1 MYLTA
6 DREGQYLSSRTT
18 IKNSDAGSSSAA
30 GAIMPCVGGLIFWV
44 DFPSKQCKGGNDWPG
59 AVCGRTDGSAGLRQQ
74 SRSFDAD
81 EYNLKQT

>member
-1 MYLTA
+1 MTA

-44 DFPSKQCKGGNDWPG
+44 DFPSNQCKGGNDQPG
-59 AVCGRTDGSAGLRQQ
+59 AICGHTDGSTGLRQPG
-74 SRSFDAD
+74 RSFDAD
-81 EYNLKQT
+81 ECNFKQT